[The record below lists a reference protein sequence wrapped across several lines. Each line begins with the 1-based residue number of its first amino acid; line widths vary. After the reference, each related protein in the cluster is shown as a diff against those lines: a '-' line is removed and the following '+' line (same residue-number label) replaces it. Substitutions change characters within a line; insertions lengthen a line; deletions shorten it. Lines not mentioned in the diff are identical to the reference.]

1 MPKRALVTGGG
12 RDIGREIARRLAA
25 EGAHVEEMEARVE
38 QRRADDRRHMETM
51 EALQRQSAA
60 LEAVIRRLAPAER

>member
-1 MPKRALVTGGG
+1 MPKRALATGGG
-12 RDIGREIARRLAA
+12 RGIGREIARRLAA
-25 EGAHVEEMEARVE
+25 EGTHVEGMEARVE

-51 EALQRQSAA
+51 EALKRQSAA